1 MDLDTC
7 HELAILYLLR
17 HDSMR
22 TINNLIAGTG
32 LYWRKSTLMTLLRET
47 YRDIRSSQQNI
58 RIIRFAVGV
67 TLAVM
72 LSSAINWPLSFLVPL
87 LTSIMLAIPM
97 PVPSLKLGLTNMLH
111 TLGAFF
117 IGLLFTLFLL
127 PFQMAYFPMLGLVLF
142 HLYYLI
148 NRGGPF
154 WFVLISLLAVLVLPM
169 LGSTAEGLASGFAAG
184 FILSGWVTVLMV
196 WLAYLL
202 VPDPK
207 GAPALPKKPGAQ
219 SGYHP
224 LAAQVALKST
234 IAILP
239 VVMFFIVFDLTSQLL
254 VMVFAAIFTLSPEV
268 SKGRAAGTASLKSTL
283 IGGTLALFFYN
294 LIVAVPQY
302 HFFIIL
308 VFLVALFIGRN
319 IFSGK
324 ASAVYYGAAFPAF
337 YVLINSNLA
346 AGSEF
351 TSAFFL
357 RVLFI
362 FLATVYVVL
371 SLMVLERFWPQ
382 RAKQ

>member
-1 MDLDTC
+1 
-7 HELAILYLLR
+7 
-17 HDSMR
+17 MR
-22 TINNLIAGTG
+22 TINNLITGTG
-32 LYWRKSTLMTLLRET
+32 LYWRKSAPMTFLQEI

-58 RIIRFAVGV
+58 RIMRFAVGI
-67 TLAVM
+67 TLAVVM
-72 LSSAINWPLSFLVPL
+72 SSAIDWPLSFLVPL
-87 LTSIMLAIPM
+87 LVSIMLAIPM
-97 PVPSLKLGLTNMLH
+97 PIPSLKAGLTNMLH

-142 HLYYLI
+142 HLYYLL

-154 WFVLISLLAVLVLPM
+154 WFVLLSLLAVLVLPM
-169 LGSTAEGLASGFAAG
+169 LGSTAEGLASGFAVG

-202 VPDPK
+202 VPDPV
-207 GAPALPKKPGAQ
+207 GTPALPKKPGTR

-268 SKGRAAGTASLKSTL
+268 SKGRAAGTTSLKSTL
-283 IGGTLALFFYN
+283 IGGTLALFFYY

-302 HFFIIL
+302 HFFL
-308 VFLVALFIGRN
+308 VLIFLVALFIGSN

-324 ASAVYYGAAFPAF
+324 ASAVYYGAAFSAF

-362 FLATVYVVL
+362 FMATVYVVL